1 MLISV
6 ECLYTVIDVMFLK
19 QLTKE
24 QFEEYQ
30 RLNPEEADYRVR
42 KWANVPD
49 DRYYSVSV
57 WPEHL
62 AGRVFQ
68 TNLFRKVTLKK
79 ISKSDNH

>member
-1 MLISV
+1 
-6 ECLYTVIDVMFLK
+6 MFLK

-30 RLNPEEADYRVR
+30 RNPLMADEKVR
-42 KWANVPD
+42 KWANVSN

-68 TNLFRKVTLKK
+68 TNLFRKVTVKK
-79 ISKSDNH
+79 ISKSDQQD